1 MKGAVVTAIALAMGA
16 SAGNPENTVI
26 RPGVPVF
33 DTQGNRLYAGGANI
47 WFENNTYW
55 LVGEV
60 SVQGCPK
67 MHAACRLKLSLDHE
81 LSWSHVHD
89 KHTRLYIGWPRTS
102 EHRLR
107 VQ

>member
-1 MKGAVVTAIALAMGA
+1 MLHCVTVTTMKGAVATAIALAMGA

-47 WFENNTYW
+47 WFENNTFW

-60 SVQGCPK
+60 IERARS
-67 MHAACRLKLSLDHE
+67 MHCMDVENACSIIAP
-81 LSWSHVHD
+81 VA
-89 KHTRLYIGWPRTS
+89 
-102 EHRLR
+102 
-107 VQ
+107 